1 MTPARKILAMA
12 SIVAVALA
20 AGCATQS
27 SNQAGQGGAAAP
39 ATSTGVET
47 IEYYPSLV
55 KGYQNS
61 YPRRTITILT
71 PTIAADIGNVP
82 PAEAPPL
89 NGNPMIGQLVDQYGN
104 VTERLY
110 AGPLAVTVQ
119 NAIAR
124 SAEEAGMVAS
134 ASGDSVYRAGTMQ
147 NQDYVLASQIK
158 RCWVRK
164 SKAPDGHAGVWHSE
178 ADFELDVTI
187 YKPPFSVEFWKG
199 TSEDTYYDPP
209 VGSFALG
216 PEDEA
221 GVYDF
226 PGQVLSVALTRG
238 VAGIFEKQDLRN
250 LILEDDIHQH

>member
-1 MTPARKILAMA
+1 MA
-12 SIVAVALA
+12 SMIAVALA
-20 AGCATQS
+20 SGCATQT
-27 SNQAGQGGAAAP
+27 SNQPGLGGAASSS
-39 ATSTGVET
+39 STGIET

-61 YPRRTITILT
+61 YPRRTITILM
-71 PTIAADIGNVP
+71 PTIAPDIGNI
-82 PAEAPPL
+82 PASEATPL
-89 NGNPMIGQLVDQYGN
+89 NGNPMIGQIIDQNGN

-110 AGPLAVTVQ
+110 TGPLAATIQ
-119 NAIAR
+119 RAIAR
-124 SAEEAGMVAS
+124 SAEEAGMA
-134 ASGDSVYRAGTMQ
+134 ATTAGQATYQTGTMK

-164 SKAPDGHAGVWHSE
+164 SKAADGHAGVWHSQ
-178 ADFELDVTI
+178 ADFVLDVTI
-187 YKPPFSVEFWKG
+187 YKPPFSVAFWKG

-221 GVYDF
+221 GVYDY
-226 PGQVLSVALTRG
+226 PGQVLSVALTRS

-250 LILEDDIHQH
+250 LILEDDIQRH

>member
-1 MTPARKILAMA
+1 MTPARKILAMV
-12 SIVAVALA
+12 SIVAIALVS
-20 AGCATQS
+20 GCAS
-27 SNQAGQGGAAAP
+27 ENNQTGQGGAAASLG
-39 ATSTGVET
+39 TTGIEK

-55 KGYQNS
+55 MGYQNS

-71 PTIAADIGNVP
+71 PIIAPDIGNIP
-82 PAEAPPL
+82 PAQAVPL
-89 NGNPMIGQLVDQYGN
+89 NGNPMIGQVVDQNGS

-110 AGPLAVTVQ
+110 TGPLAVTVQ

-134 ASGDSVYRAGTMQ
+134 ASGDTVYRTGALKS
-147 NQDYVLASQIK
+147 QDYVLASEIK

-164 SKAPDGHAGVWHSE
+164 SKAADGHAGVWHSQ

-187 YKPPFSVEFWKG
+187 YKPPFSVPFWKG
-199 TSEDTYYDPP
+199 SSEDTYYDPP

-250 LILEDDIHQH
+250 LILEDDIQHH

>member
-1 MTPARKILAMA
+1 MIPARKFLAMA
-12 SIVAVALA
+12 SMVAALA
-20 AGCATQS
+20 SGCATQTGEPG
-27 SNQAGQGGAAAP
+27 QAGAVAP
-39 ATSTGVET
+39 TSSTGIET

-61 YPRRTITILT
+61 YPRRSITILT
-71 PTIAADIGNVP
+71 PTIAPDIGNIP

-89 NGNPMIGQLVDQYGN
+89 NGNPMIGQIVDQNGT

-110 AGPLAVTVQ
+110 TGPLAATVQ
-119 NAIAR
+119 NALAR
-124 SAEEAGMVAS
+124 SAEEAGMAAS
-134 ASGDSVYRAGTMQ
+134 ASGDTVYRAGTLK
-147 NQDYVLASQIK
+147 NQDYVLASHIK

-164 SKAPDGHAGVWHSE
+164 SKAADGHAGVWHSQ

-199 TSEDTYYDPP
+199 SSEDTYYDPP